1 MGKNTKNN
9 MIKEKGTHSCVPYI
23 LLIIATV
30 ISYSNSFDCSF
41 QFDDVHS
48 IFQNSYVRDI
58 SKFADLGYWFNFYNR
73 APAQFTLALNYKF
86 GQLDVFGYHVIN
98 LIIHILT
105 SVFVFILTGFLLSS
119 RSIKQ
124 RYIIN
129 NKKYIQLFSAL
140 IFAVHP
146 IQTQSVTYIIQR
158 MESLSG
164 MFYFGALVFYF
175 FARLNK
181 KRVLNFMLFSIF
193 AILAL
198 LTKQTSFSLPLAL
211 LLLEVFFIRD
221 KENVVNKKVIYSIS
235 GLLLLTTV
243 IMIVTGTLP
252 RETYDISR
260 FEYLISQFIVIPKY
274 IFMSFIPIG
283 QNLDHDILMPE
294 RFFTAKVLGGFVLI
308 LGSFVLSFFFYKK
321 NKLISFGILW
331 FFALLALR
339 SSILPIGDL
348 MYEHRL
354 YLSLFGV
361 GLIISTVVFWLDN
374 KFKLSRIHKYTPII
388 ILALITLFYSIATYQ
403 RNKVWKTDISLWADV
418 VKKSPDKFRS
428 NYNIAEALKR
438 NGYLDRALSF
448 YLKANKLDPSSYGTC
463 NNIGNIYYEKKDI
476 EKAKGFYRA
485 AIDINPNYPKTLNN
499 LANIYLTKKKYPEAE
514 KLYLKALSIDEKYVD
529 ALFNL
534 GNLYYLTDRKQKALE
549 NYHKVTQV
557 DPTHKAARSNYESLK
572 KSMN

>member
-1 MGKNTKNN
+1 MGKNSK
-9 MIKEKGTHSCVPYI
+9 I
-23 LLIIATV
+23 LSIIIIVIATI

-58 SKFADLGYWFNFYNR
+58 LKFTDFGYWFNFYNR
-73 APAQFTLALNYKF
+73 APAQFTLALNYKYT
-86 GQLDVFGYHVIN
+86 QLDVFGYHVVN
-98 LIIHILT
+98 LVIHVLS
-105 SVFVFILTGFLLSS
+105 SVFVFILTGLLISS
-119 RSIKQ
+119 KSIKQ
-124 RYIIN
+124 LYIIN
-129 NKKYIQLFSAL
+129 NKKWIQLFTAL

-158 MESLSG
+158 MESMSG
-164 MFYFGALVFYF
+164 MFYLGALIFYYI
-175 FARLNK
+175 ARLNK
-181 KRVLNFMLFSIF
+181 RKILNFSLFVLF
-193 AILAL
+193 ALLAV

-221 KENVVNKKVIYSIS
+221 KENTVNKKVIYSIS
-235 GLLLLTTV
+235 GLLLLTTIIMV
-243 IMIVTGTLP
+243 ITGTLP

-294 RFFTAKVLGGFVLI
+294 TAFSVKVIVGFI
-308 LGSFVLSFFFYKK
+308 LTAGLLVFSFFISKK
-321 NKLISFGILW
+321 NKIISFSILW

-354 YLSLFGV
+354 YMSLFGF
-361 GLIISTVVFWLDN
+361 GLIISTVVFLLDN
-374 KFKLSRIHKYTPII
+374 KFKFSRIHKYAPIV
-388 ILALITLFYSIATYQ
+388 ILGLITLSYSIATFQ

-418 VKKSPDKFRS
+418 VKKSPEKFRP

-448 YLKANKLDPSSYGTC
+448 YLKANRLDPSSYGTC
-463 NNIGNIYYEKKDI
+463 NNVGNIYYEKKDI
-476 EKAKGFYRA
+476 KKAKGFYES
-485 AIDINPNYPKTLNN
+485 AISINPNYTKTLNN
-499 LANIYLTKKKYPEAE
+499 LANIYLTEKNYPEAE
-514 KLYLKALSIDEKYVD
+514 KLYLKALTIDEKYVD

-534 GNLYYLTDRKQKALE
+534 GNLYYLTDRKQEALE
-549 NYHKVTQV
+549 NY
-557 DPTHKAARSNYESLK
+557 Y
-572 KSMN
+572 